1 MLENRNYKEKILL
14 TGSLLG
20 VIVLIPF
27 TIYRF
32 LSGDYLVALLEI
44 VLATVALGTF
54 TYVWRTSKTT
64 AAGVILSTFVLGIIV
79 TIIHLKG
86 TSMLYWLFPTTLASF
101 CIMNHRTASV
111 LNLLAIFFTF
121 PAIYPK
127 LGLHEVIVIYS
138 SLCLLSFF
146 SYIFTII
153 NQSQRDQ
160 LSQLAERDALTGALN
175 RRSLDE
181 NMLIALNN
189 FSRNHSRKKSLI
201 ILDLDHFKS
210 INDTYGHSTGDEI
223 LIRIARLIRS
233 NIRLSDR
240 LFRYGGEEF
249 VILVDNAAIDE
260 AQTLADSIRER
271 VERSNIFNKKV
282 ITISLG
288 VAELTADL
296 DTDSWLKR
304 ADEALYEAKRTGRNK
319 VCVANK
325 NATGLAIVA

>member
-1 MLENRNYKEKILL
+1 MLENRSYKERILL
-14 TGSLLG
+14 SGALLG
-20 VIVLIPF
+20 VIVLTPF
-27 TIYRF
+27 AIYRL
-32 LSGDYLVALLEI
+32 LSGDYLIALLEI
-44 VLATVALGTF
+44 TLMVAAVAVF
-54 TYVWRTSKTT
+54 IYVWRTTKTT
-64 AAGVILSTFVLGIIV
+64 VAGLILGTLVLGITV
-79 TIIHLKG
+79 AIIHIKD
-86 TSMLYWLFPTTLASF
+86 TSLVYWLYPSTLATF
-101 CIMNHRTASV
+101 CIMHHRTASV
-111 LNLLAIFFTF
+111 LNLIAIFIAF

-138 SLCLLSFF
+138 SLCLLSLS
-146 SYIFTII
+146 SYIFTIV
-153 NQSQRDQ
+153 NQNQRDQ

-181 NMLIALNN
+181 NMLVAINN
-189 FSRNHSRKKSLI
+189 LSRNNSRNKSLI

-249 VILVDNAAIDE
+249 VILVDNATIYE
-260 AQTLADSIRER
+260 AQTLAESIRER

-288 VAELTADL
+288 IAELTTDL
-296 DTDSWLKR
+296 STDCWLKL

-319 VCVANK
+319 VCIAAK
-325 NATGLAIVA
+325 QSKLATAA